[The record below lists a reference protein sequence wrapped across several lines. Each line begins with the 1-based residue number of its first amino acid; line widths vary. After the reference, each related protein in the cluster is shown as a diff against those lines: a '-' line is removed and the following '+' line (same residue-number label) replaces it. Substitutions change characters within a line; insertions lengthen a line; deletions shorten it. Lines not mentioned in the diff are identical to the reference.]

1 MGDDGSDDA
10 FGLSTM
16 AGNDRS
22 RTLILTSRPGTVYE
36 CEINGL
42 AELLYTVLQLVNH
55 DSAEH
60 TTSQQKLD
68 AIQISQLSPIKILSL
83 LDIYR
88 LGKYH

>member
-1 MGDDGSDDA
+1 MGDDGSDGA
-10 FGLSTM
+10 FGPSTT

-22 RTLILTSRPGTVYE
+22 RTLILTSWPGTVYE
-36 CEINGL
+36 YEINGL

-60 TTSQQKLD
+60 TTSQQKPD
-68 AIQISQLSPIKILSL
+68 AIQMSQPSPIKILSL

-88 LGKYH
+88 SGKYH